1 MRSLKVSGI
10 IHLFAVLHA
19 VVALSCHLAG
29 INDELVLTLLTIV
42 LIVLICL
49 KRGLNVEF
57 TAASVIVVNVIGY
70 LLGTGG
76 AQLIELLLHAPPVV
90 HAVSTFITTEILG
103 WSIVWF
109 TKLFRRGD
117 DTASR
122 SSAWTPRI
130 GLLLLAVGV
139 IFVLRLAYV
148 ELFTSPSFSTDRLYH
163 MADLLVSN
171 SAALIILLCVNI
183 IYVRHTRRR
192 ETRHGPIAEI
202 AAFLLF
208 VLLTSACVALITG
221 LHLPFAF
228 DRSFTAR
235 EFLQLWIITLLVEVI
250 LYSVVFMVDYAL
262 VARAVL
268 RAERG
273 KAHQAQ
279 FRYMKLKQQVN
290 PHFLFNSLNILDVW
304 SASSA
309 RSRPASTSI
318 NWRAFTVTCSRT
330 RRRHSC
336 ACARRWPSWG
346 CTSTCYRCVSPKGSA
361 WRPTFRMRP

>member
-90 HAVSTFITTEILG
+90 HAASTFITTEILG

-148 ELFTSPSFSTDRLYH
+148 EL
-163 MADLLVSN
+163 A
-171 SAALIILLCVNI
+171 
-183 IYVRHTRRR
+183 
-192 ETRHGPIAEI
+192 
-202 AAFLLF
+202 LLF
-208 VLLTSACVALITG
+208 HRPPLPHGRLAGFELRGIDYPAVRQY
-221 LHLPFAF
+221 HLCPA
-228 DRSFTAR
+228 
-235 EFLQLWIITLLVEVI
+235 
-250 LYSVVFMVDYAL
+250 YA
-262 VARAVL
+262 
-268 RAERG
+268 
-273 KAHQAQ
+273 QA
-279 FRYMKLKQQVN
+279 
-290 PHFLFNSLNILDVW
+290 
-304 SASSA
+304 
-309 RSRPASTSI
+309 
-318 NWRAFTVTCSRT
+318 
-330 RRRHSC
+330 
-336 ACARRWPSWG
+336 
-346 CTSTCYRCVSPKGSA
+346 
-361 WRPTFRMRP
+361 